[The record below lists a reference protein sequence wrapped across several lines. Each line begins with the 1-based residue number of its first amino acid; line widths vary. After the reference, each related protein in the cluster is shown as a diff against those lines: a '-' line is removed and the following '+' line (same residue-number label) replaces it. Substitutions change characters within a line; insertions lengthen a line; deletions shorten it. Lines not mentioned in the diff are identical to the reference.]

1 MSCICTKKPWWV
13 SRMSILHESSRL
25 LGKSLPHSACHTRF
39 AIFKAVSSAA
49 ERLAMFFRRPVH
61 STHLLKGQ
69 PKKASARQRIFR
81 QVGRQFAA
89 SAIALTAFA
98 SAAIAAPPVDAPS
111 ATQAKQSQ
119 SGRALTFDQLMSIG
133 YRASKQGDFNTAL
146 INFRR
151 ALAIR
156 PGQPY
161 AAAAADNMV
170 YYIQYERMSERRRAI
185 SQLEARLAKAQAQ
198 KDWVCAATTID
209 QLTTYTQPDSL
220 NRERLI
226 GQRGEV
232 SGLLDARIDSDR
244 WSTVCAA
251 QNPIY

>member
-1 MSCICTKKPWWV
+1 M
-13 SRMSILHESSRL
+13 L
-25 LGKSLPHSACHTRF
+25 
-39 AIFKAVSSAA
+39 
-49 ERLAMFFRRPVH
+49 FRRPVH
-61 STHLLKGQ
+61 STHPLKGQ
-69 PKKASARQRIFR
+69 KKKASIRRRIIRQLSR
-81 QVGRQFAA
+81 QLGA

-98 SAAIAAPPVDAPS
+98 SAAIAAPPANAPRV
-111 ATQAKQSQ
+111 AQAKQSQ
-119 SGRALTFDQLMSIG
+119 SNQTLTFEQLMSIG

-151 ALAIR
+151 ALAMR

-170 YYIQYERMSERRRAI
+170 YYIQYERMSDRRRTI
-185 SQLEARLAKAQAQ
+185 SQLESRLVKAQAQ
-198 KDWVCAATTID
+198 KDWICAATTLD

-226 GQRGEV
+226 GQRGEL

>member
-1 MSCICTKKPWWV
+1 M
-13 SRMSILHESSRL
+13 L
-25 LGKSLPHSACHTRF
+25 
-39 AIFKAVSSAA
+39 
-49 ERLAMFFRRPVH
+49 FRRLVH
-61 STHLLKGQ
+61 STYSPTGHQKE
-69 PKKASARQRIFR
+69 ASVRRRIIRQASR
-81 QVGRQFAA
+81 QLAA

-98 SAAIAAPPVDAPS
+98 SAAIAAPPADAPR
-111 ATQAKQSQ
+111 AAQAKQSQ
-119 SGRALTFDQLMSIG
+119 SGQTLTFDQIMSIG

-151 ALAIR
+151 ALAMR

-161 AAAAADNMV
+161 AAAAADNMA
-170 YYIQYERMSERRRAI
+170 YYIQYERLSERRREI
-185 SQLEARLAKAQAQ
+185 SQLESRLVRAQAQ
-198 KDWVCAATTID
+198 KDWVCAATTLD
-209 QLTTYTQPDSL
+209 QLTTYTQPNSL